1 VSTLP
6 GAFEI
11 GRDGPGVLV
20 VGVDGSTT
28 ARDALAYAVGMGR
41 REGSELIIVQVG
53 NPVSPAAA
61 AAAFGGIPFPP
72 ADEPGTVGLDPAVT
86 AALDELIPG
95 RWHWVTCDGDLVTT
109 GPSPRDRGP
118 LTPGAPAIRASSH
131 NCPWAR
137 SSAAMAT
144 WGSGGQDRS
153 SSTAASRLAVVHPAA
168 TAKPRR

>member
-72 ADEPGTVGLDPAVT
+72 ADQPGTVG
-86 AALDELIPG
+86 LDELIPG
-95 RWHWVTCDGDLVTT
+95 RWHWVTCDGDLV
-109 GPSPRDRGP
+109 R
-118 LTPGAPAIRASSH
+118 RAH
-131 NCPWAR
+131 H
-137 SSAAMAT
+137 
-144 WGSGGQDRS
+144 
-153 SSTAASRLAVVHPAA
+153 LVIVVP
-168 TAKPRR
+168 